1 MTQPHAFLRTTRRC
15 WRRTPGTALGAAAV
29 ALLGAWILVGPA
41 LCGEAPAPATGPNA
55 GAGAAVFPKGPAEM
69 EKLAKS
75 DPLQF
80 LRTALEWYD
89 AKVRDYTCRFL
100 KVEKIEGELRKPETM
115 RMKFREAPFSVYVKW
130 ITDPSM
136 NQEVIYVHGA
146 NKGMA
151 VAHPSGILGALIRKV
166 NVVPDSKRALKYSR
180 RPITNA
186 GMGNMLRLIIPQCE
200 RAKANGD
207 LKLTYEGVRYEG
219 GRPSYVFKRVLPKKN
234 DYPCDVLLIYIDQEY
249 LLCVRTDAYEWDGS
263 LLSHY
268 SYTDLKVNP
277 GLTDEDFSPDNREYA
292 YRLF

>member
-1 MTQPHAFLRTTRRC
+1 MTQPHALLSTTRRRS
-15 WRRTPGTALGAAAV
+15 RRSSGLALGAAAA
-29 ALLGAWILVGPA
+29 ALLGAWMLVGPA
-41 LCGEAPAPATGPNA
+41 LCGEAPAPAAGPTA
-55 GAGAAVFPKGPAEM
+55 GAAAAVFPKAPAEV
-69 EKLAKS
+69 EKLAKA
-75 DPLQF
+75 DPIQF
-80 LRTALEWYD
+80 FRTALAWHE

-100 KVEKIEGELRKPETM
+100 KVEQIEGELRKPETM

-130 ITDPSM
+130 ITEPSL

-151 VAHPSGILGALIRKV
+151 VAHPPGILGALIRRV
-166 NVVPDSKRALKYSR
+166 SIVPDSKRALKYSR

-207 LKLTYEGVRYEG
+207 LKLTYEGIRHEG
-219 GRPSYVFKRVLPKKN
+219 GRPSYLFKRVLPKKD

-249 LLCVRTDAYEWDGS
+249 LVCVRTDAYDWDGS

-268 SYTDLKVNP
+268 SYTELVLNP